1 MGKHTWFG
9 VWGKGHVALRG
20 SPGVSASA
28 DPSSQRAP
36 ESPAVVPWP
45 PPHMP
50 APLPATG
57 VGWAGLAGLAGS
69 ESELANFLLF
79 CVFISH
85 LFNHLL
91 SALSGINILRRNQC
105 FLEWP
110 RPLWWRPSSHLPS
123 FSFLRFGHYYSTTF
137 HLH

>member
-1 MGKHTWFG
+1 MTGSLAALILGHRGYAESVCSRVPLVGEHTWFG

-36 ESPAVVPWP
+36 ESQAVVPWP

-91 SALSGINILRRNQC
+91 SALSGN
-105 FLEWP
+105 
-110 RPLWWRPSSHLPS
+110 
-123 FSFLRFGHYYSTTF
+123 
-137 HLH
+137 